1 MALMAETI
9 SIQVGGRLGP
19 VVKTLDQE
27 QISDFE
33 ACSATMM
40 EREAYRNIHNDPA
53 LAAGVGLSRPIASG
67 MMSISF
73 LNRVLFQ
80 AFGTR
85 WTHGGELDVRFL
97 RPMGAGDTITANAV
111 VTALDTSGPGATA
124 ELEVWCEN
132 QQGDRTAAGRARL
145 RIG

>member
-1 MALMAETI
+1 MAEAI
-9 SIQVGGRLGP
+9 SYEVGSHLGA
-19 VVKTLDQE
+19 VVKMLDQQ

-33 ACSATMM
+33 ASSATMM
-40 EREAYRNIHNDPA
+40 ERDAYRNIHNDPE
-53 LAAGVGLSRPIASG
+53 LAAASGLSRPIASG

-73 LNRVLFQ
+73 LNQVLLQ

-111 VTALDTSGPGATA
+111 VTACDRSGSPTTV

-132 QQGDRTAAGRARL
+132 QHGDRTAAGTARVG
-145 RIG
+145 IG